1 MEMDESW
8 GLFLNTAMEQLRAKL
23 RKNAMQIV
31 EQNRALAAEELMKI
45 GPNLIREFAQ
55 LTIVEDYRQTLFDD
69 QLVRLRPCLAS
80 LEVKRQAD
88 CYFDHVL
95 E

>member
-31 EQNRALAAEELMKI
+31 EQNRALAAEELMRI
-45 GPNLIREFAQ
+45 GPDLIREFAQ

-69 QLVRLRPCLAS
+69 QFARLRPCPAS
-80 LEVKRQAD
+80 LGEKRQSD